1 MRLLITGGAGFIGS
15 NFVRYML
22 CKHNEAEI
30 TVLDKLTYAGNMSSL
45 KDVLAD
51 IEFVKGDICDET
63 IVKQSLKDCDCVIN
77 FAAETHVDRSI
88 TSSAAFVQTDVLG
101 THVLLAAAKDYSI
114 ERFVQISTDEV
125 YGSIDHGSFKET
137 DSLHPSSPYAASKAG
152 ADLLA
157 SSYFTT
163 YDFPCVIT
171 RSSNNY
177 GPYQHPEKLI
187 PRFLTSAMR
196 NRELTVYGRGDNVR
210 DWIHVADNCAA
221 IDCVRQIGKMGE
233 TYNIGAGNERSNL
246 DMTKAILQLVGK
258 PSSLI
263 AFTANRLGHDQ
274 RYSVDCSKIK
284 SLGWQPEISFED
296 GLTQVAR
303 WYQENEWWWSPLI

>member
-1 MRLLITGGAGFIGS
+1 
-15 NFVRYML
+15 ML

-125 YGSIDHGSFKET
+125 YGSIDRGSFKET

-210 DWIHVADNCAA
+210 DWIHVTDNCAA
-221 IDCVRQIGKMGE
+221 IDCVRQIGKTGE

-274 RYSVDCSKIK
+274 RYSLDCSKIK
-284 SLGWQPEISFED
+284 ALGWQPEISFED
-296 GLTQVAR
+296 GLAQVAR

>member
-15 NFVRYML
+15 NFVHYML
-22 CKHNEAEI
+22 SKHSEAEI
-30 TVLDKLTYAGNMSSL
+30 VVLDKLTYAGNMSSL
-45 KDVLAD
+45 KDALAD
-51 IEFVKGDICDET
+51 IEFVKGDICDEA
-63 IVKQSLKDCDCVIN
+63 IVKQLLKDCDCVIN

-125 YGSIDHGSFKET
+125 YGSIDRGSFKET
-137 DSLHPSSPYAASKAG
+137 DLLHPSSPYAASKAG

-163 YDFPCVIT
+163 YGFPCVIT

-187 PRFLTSAMR
+187 PRFVTSAMR
-196 NRELTVYGRGDNVR
+196 NQELTVYGQGDNVR
-210 DWIHVADNCAA
+210 DWIHVSDNCAA
-221 IDCVRQIGKMGE
+221 IDCVRQRGKTGE
-233 TYNIGAGNERSNL
+233 TYNIGAGNEKSNL
-246 DMTKAILQLVGK
+246 DITKAILRLTRK
-258 PSSLI
+258 PSTLI

-274 RYSVDCSKIK
+274 RYSLDCSKIK
-284 SLGWQPEISFED
+284 SLGWQQKISFED
-296 GLTQVAR
+296 GLTQVVR
-303 WYQENEWWWSPLI
+303 WYQENEWWWSPLV

>member
-1 MRLLITGGAGFIGS
+1 
-15 NFVRYML
+15 ML

-45 KDVLAD
+45 KDVLTD

-125 YGSIDHGSFKET
+125 YGSIDRGSFKET

-210 DWIHVADNCAA
+210 DWIHVTDNCAA
-221 IDCVRQIGKMGE
+221 IDCVRQIGKTGE

>member
-45 KDVLAD
+45 KDVLTD

-125 YGSIDHGSFKET
+125 YGSIDRGSFKET

-210 DWIHVADNCAA
+210 DWIHVTDNCAA
-221 IDCVRQIGKMGE
+221 IDCVRQIGKTGE

-274 RYSVDCSKIK
+274 RYSLDCSKIK
-284 SLGWQPEISFED
+284 ALGWQPEISFED
-296 GLTQVAR
+296 GLAQVAR

>member
-1 MRLLITGGAGFIGS
+1 
-15 NFVRYML
+15 ML

-45 KDVLAD
+45 KDVLTD

-125 YGSIDHGSFKET
+125 YGSIDRGSFKET

-210 DWIHVADNCAA
+210 DWIHVTDNCAA
-221 IDCVRQIGKMGE
+221 IDCVRQIGKTGE

-274 RYSVDCSKIK
+274 RYSLDCSKIK
-284 SLGWQPEISFED
+284 ALGWQPEISFED
-296 GLTQVAR
+296 GLAQVAR

>member
-125 YGSIDHGSFKET
+125 YGSIDRGSFKET

-210 DWIHVADNCAA
+210 DWIHVTDNCAA
-221 IDCVRQIGKMGE
+221 IDCVRQIGKTGE

>member
-1 MRLLITGGAGFIGS
+1 
-15 NFVRYML
+15 ML
-22 CKHNEAEI
+22 SKHNGIEI
-30 TVLDKLTYAGNMSSL
+30 VVLDKLTYAGNMGSL
-45 KDVLAD
+45 KDVLTD

-63 IVKQSLKDCDCVIN
+63 IVKRSLKDCDCVIN

-88 TSSAAFVQTDVLG
+88 TSSAAFVKTDVLG
-101 THVLLAAAKDYSI
+101 THVLLAAAKDCPI

-125 YGSIDHGSFKET
+125 YGSIGRGSFKET
-137 DSLHPSSPYAASKAG
+137 DALHPSSPYAASKAG

-187 PRFLTSAMR
+187 PRFVTSAMR
-196 NRELTVYGRGDNVR
+196 DRQLTVYGQGDNVR
-210 DWIHVADNCAA
+210 DWIYVADNCAA
-221 IDCVRQIGKMGE
+221 IDCVRQMGKTGE
-233 TYNIGAGNERSNL
+233 TYNIGAGNEKSNL
-246 DMTKAILQLVGK
+246 DVTRAILQLLGK
-258 PSSLI
+258 PSTLI

-274 RYSVDCSKIK
+274 RYSLDCSKIK

-296 GLTQVAR
+296 GLKQVVR
-303 WYQENEWWWSPLI
+303 WYQENEWWWSSLV

>member
-1 MRLLITGGAGFIGS
+1 
-15 NFVRYML
+15 
-22 CKHNEAEI
+22 
-30 TVLDKLTYAGNMSSL
+30 
-45 KDVLAD
+45 
-51 IEFVKGDICDET
+51 
-63 IVKQSLKDCDCVIN
+63 
-77 FAAETHVDRSI
+77 
-88 TSSAAFVQTDVLG
+88 
-101 THVLLAAAKDYSI
+101 LLAAAEDYSI

-125 YGSIDHGSFKET
+125 YGSIDRGSFKET

-221 IDCVRQIGKMGE
+221 IDCVRQIGKTGE

>member
-101 THVLLAAAKDYSI
+101 THVLLAAAEDYSI

-125 YGSIDHGSFKET
+125 YGSIDRGSFKET

-210 DWIHVADNCAA
+210 DWIHVTDNCAA
-221 IDCVRQIGKMGE
+221 IDCVRQIGKTGE